1 MPMERSDEVW
11 RDEGAGAEGM
21 PEEAWEPGA
30 SLSHPLPPGAFR
42 VEGVPPRPMEPVGP
56 SLGSVALVIA
66 VLIVGGFAVAGLLGF
81 IRPVTGAVVG
91 LGAQVVGTVA
101 FFLTYYMGNRDE

>member
-1 MPMERSDEVW
+1 MEGKPTR
-11 RDEGAGAEGM
+11 
-21 PEEAWEPGA
+21 
-30 SLSHPLPPGAFR
+30 L
-42 VEGVPPRPMEPVGP
+42 MEPVRH
-56 SLGSVALVIA
+56 SLGSLALVIA
-66 VLIVGGFAVAGLLGF
+66 VLIIGGFAVAGLLGM